1 MSDTP
6 ETFEASLS
14 KWKNERIQPLGSQG
28 IEPNEREYVIAERAG
43 ELVTLCRERGTY
55 ADLVE
60 TARSF
65 GGIDNF
71 VRHLIEI
78 SDAQGTTLRPTA
90 HGGADD

>member
-1 MSDTP
+1 MSDPP

-28 IEPNEREYVIAERAG
+28 IEPDDRDYVVAERAG

-55 ADLVE
+55 ADLVD
-60 TARSF
+60 TAKSF

-71 VRHLIEI
+71 VRHLIQI
-78 SDAQGTTLRPTA
+78 ADAQGSTLRPTA
-90 HGGADD
+90 HDGADD